1 MIIPEVCEAIYNV
14 LQEDY
19 LKCLKSADE
28 WRVISQ
34 LFQDRWQLPHCVGA
48 ADGKHIKILHPHNS
62 GSQFYN
68 FKGFNSIVLM
78 AVVDADTSFL
88 PMLMSLL

>member
-1 MIIPEVCEAIYNV
+1 MISP
-14 LQEDY
+14 
-19 LKCLKSADE
+19 
-28 WRVISQ
+28 
-34 LFQDRWQLPHCVGA
+34 LFQDRCQLPRCVGA

-78 AVVDADTSFL
+78 AVVDADYKFTYVDVGCQG
-88 PMLMSLL
+88 